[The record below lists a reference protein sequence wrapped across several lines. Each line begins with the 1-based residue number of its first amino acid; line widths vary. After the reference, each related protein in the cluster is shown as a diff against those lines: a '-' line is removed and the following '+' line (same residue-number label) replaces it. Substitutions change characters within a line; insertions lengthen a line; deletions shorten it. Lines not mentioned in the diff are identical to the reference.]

1 MGDERNSTI
10 MAPRT
15 NSLMHAFSSDNG
27 SIRFGEFELE
37 PKSGEL
43 RKAGLPVKLQPQPLR
58 VLVLLASNAGELVTR
73 EEIQQEIWA
82 GVTFVDFEH
91 GLNFCIKQIRAA
103 LGDNAQAPRFIETL
117 PRRGYRF
124 IAAVDQDSK
133 ITSHSVTT
141 PAPSDSTTAE
151 TLKTSIEEYS
161 LANRPRSRVAR
172 AAALAI
178 VLLLIVGGY
187 SARKLFVKS
196 AVPSRGKVMLGVMP
210 FENLSG
216 DPEQEYFS
224 DGMTEELIAQLGSL
238 QPRSLGVIARTSV
251 MTYKRGN
258 RDIRQIGSELKVGYV
273 LEGSVRRE
281 GDRVRITAQLIQ
293 VSDQTHLWSESYE
306 RSPQN
311 TLGVQTDVARNIARA
326 LALEL
331 LPGERTSR
339 TADASISTDAYDA
352 FLKGRYLWNKGR
364 SDDVEKSIIFY
375 NRALELAPD
384 YSPALAG
391 LADSYILLGMYY
403 TIPPIDAYPK
413 AKQAAARAL
422 AIDDGLAE
430 AHTALGTILFRF
442 DWAWPE
448 AEAQFKRA
456 IELNPSYG
464 RAHHDYAWLLVALE
478 RFDEAV
484 NEIKRAQELD
494 PLSPLANSDVGWVY
508 LRARRYDD
516 AINQIERTL
525 ELEPEFGSAQACLE
539 RAYRL
544 KGMNKEALES
554 ARKSMV
560 RSGATPRELT
570 ALEKPDSE
578 DAMRSV
584 LLWRLKK
591 GEDTAGNRP
600 ASPYRFAAQHA
611 ELGDTNAAF
620 EWLERAFKERDS
632 ELVSLKVDPAFDG
645 VRSDSRYASL
655 LHRIGL

>member
-1 MGDERNSTI
+1 
-10 MAPRT
+10 
-15 NSLMHAFSSDNG
+15 MHAFSSDNG
-27 SIRFGEFELE
+27 TIRFGEFELE

-58 VLVLLASNAGELVTR
+58 VLVLLASNPGELVTR
-73 EEIQQEIWA
+73 EEIQQAIWE

-103 LGDNAQAPRFIETL
+103 LGDNAQAPHFIETL

-124 IAAVDQDSK
+124 IAPVDQNSK
-133 ITSHSVTT
+133 NTSQFVAT
-141 PAPSDSTTAE
+141 PARNDSTTAQ
-151 TLKTSIEEYS
+151 TLGARASIEEH
-161 LANRPRSRVAR
+161 LFAPRSRIAR

-187 SARKLFVKS
+187 AARRFLAGS
-196 AVPSRGKVMLGVMP
+196 PVPSRGKVMLGVMP
-210 FENLSG
+210 FANLSG

-224 DGMTEELIAQLGSL
+224 DGMTEELIAQLGGL
-238 QPRSLGVIARTSV
+238 RPAKLGVIARTSA

-258 RDIRQIGSELKVGYV
+258 RDIRQIGSELKVDYV

-306 RSPQN
+306 RSTQN
-311 TLGVQTDVARNIARA
+311 TLAVQSDVARNIVLA

-331 LPGERTSR
+331 LPGERTSKA
-339 TADASISTDAYDA
+339 ADASIPPEGLVPEDGYDA

-364 SDDVEKSIIFY
+364 SDDVEKSIGFY
-375 NRALELAPD
+375 NQALELAPT
-384 YSPALAG
+384 YAPALAG

-403 TIPPIDAYPK
+403 TIPPIDAYSK
-413 AKQAAARAL
+413 AKPAATRAIEL
-422 AIDDGLAE
+422 DGGLAE
-430 AHTALGTILFRF
+430 THTALGTILFRF
-442 DWAWPE
+442 DWDWSAAE
-448 AEAQFKRA
+448 AEFKRA

-464 RAHHDYAWLLVALE
+464 RAHHDYAWFLVALE

-484 NEIKRAQELD
+484 TEIKRAQELD

-508 LRARRYDD
+508 LRARRYDE

-525 ELEPEFGSAQACLE
+525 ELEPEFASAQACLE

-544 KGMNKEALES
+544 KGMNREAVDS
-554 ARKSMV
+554 ARKSMI
-560 RSGATPRELT
+560 RSGATPRELA
-570 ALEKPDSE
+570 ALEKGDSE
-578 DAMRSV
+578 EAMRSV
-584 LLWRLKK
+584 LRWRLKK
-591 GEDTAGNRP
+591 SEETARNRP
-600 ASPYRFAAQHA
+600 SSPYRLAAQHA
-611 ELGDTNAAF
+611 ELGEVDAAF

-645 VRSDSRYASL
+645 VRSDARYASL
-655 LHRIGL
+655 LRRIGL

>member
-1 MGDERNSTI
+1 
-10 MAPRT
+10 
-15 NSLMHAFSSDNG
+15 MHAFSSDNG

-43 RKAGLPVKLQPQPLR
+43 RKAGVPVKLQPQPLR
-58 VLVLLASNAGELVTR
+58 VLVLLASNPGELVTR
-73 EEIQQEIWA
+73 EEIQQTIWE

-91 GLNFCIKQIRAA
+91 GLNFCIKQIRSA
-103 LGDNAQAPRFIETL
+103 LGDDAQAPRFIETL

-124 IAAVDQDSK
+124 IAPVDQKSK
-133 ITSHSVTT
+133 NI
-141 PAPSDSTTAE
+141 SDRVATLVPNDPTTAQ
-151 TLKTSIEEYS
+151 TLKTSIEEHS
-161 LANRPRSRVAR
+161 LARRPRSRVPR
-172 AAALAI
+172 GAALAI
-178 VLLLIVGGY
+178 VVLMIAGGY
-187 SARKLFVKS
+187 AAWKLLVKS
-196 AVPSRGKVMLGVMP
+196 PVPTRGKVMLGVMP

-238 QPRSLGVIARTSV
+238 QPAKLGVIARTSA

-258 RDIRQIGSELKVGYV
+258 RDIRQIGGELRVDYV

-281 GDRVRITAQLIQ
+281 DGRLRITAQLIQ
-293 VSDQTHLWSESYE
+293 VSDQTHLWSESYD
-306 RSPQN
+306 RTTQN
-311 TLGVQTDVARNIARA
+311 TLSVQTDVARNIASV
-326 LALEL
+326 LALKL
-331 LPGERTSR
+331 LPGERTPR
-339 TADASISTDAYDA
+339 TADLSTNADAYDA

-364 SDDVEKSIIFY
+364 SDDVEKSIGFY

-384 YSPALAG
+384 YAPALAG

-403 TIPPIDAYPK
+403 TIPPTDAYPK
-413 AKQAAARAL
+413 AKQAATRAL
-422 AIDDGLAE
+422 ELDDALAE
-430 AHTALGTILFRF
+430 AHTALGTIQFRF

-484 NEIKRAQELD
+484 NEIKRARELD

-508 LRARRYDD
+508 LRARRYDE
-516 AINQIERTL
+516 AISQIERTL
-525 ELEPEFGSAQACLE
+525 ELEPEFASAQACLE

-544 KGMNKEALES
+544 KGMNKEAVES
-554 ARKSMV
+554 ARKSMI
-560 RSGATPRELT
+560 RSGATPREL
-570 ALEKPDSE
+570 AGLEKGDSE
-578 DAMRSV
+578 ERMKNV

-591 GEDTAGNRP
+591 SEESEPNRRT
-600 ASPYRFAAQHA
+600 SPYRFAAQYA
-611 ELGDTNAAF
+611 EVGKTDAEF

-632 ELVSLKVDPAFDG
+632 ELVSLEVDPAFDS
-645 VRSDSRYASL
+645 VRSDPRYAVL
-655 LHRIGL
+655 RRRIGL

>member
-1 MGDERNSTI
+1 
-10 MAPRT
+10 
-15 NSLMHAFSSDNG
+15 MHAFSSDNG

-43 RKAGLPVKLQPQPLR
+43 RKAGVQVKLQPQPLR
-58 VLVLLASNAGELVTR
+58 VLVLLALNAGELVTR
-73 EEIQQEIWA
+73 EEIQQAIWE

-124 IAAVDQDSK
+124 IAEVNQNSK
-133 ITSHSVTT
+133 ETAQIVATS
-141 PAPSDSTTAE
+141 ALSDSTTSH
-151 TLKTSIEEYS
+151 TLEAGVSIEEQP
-161 LANRPRSRVAR
+161 LARLPRPDARSGAISRVAR

-187 SARKLFVKS
+187 NALRLLNKS
-196 AVPSRGKVMLGVMP
+196 TVPNAGKVMLGVMP

-238 QPRSLGVIARTSV
+238 RPERLGVIARTSA

-258 RDIRQIGSELKVGYV
+258 RDIGQIGNELKVDYV

-281 GDRVRITAQLIQ
+281 GDLVRITAQLIQ
-293 VSDQTHLWSESYE
+293 VSDQTHLWSESYD
-306 RSPQN
+306 RSTQN
-311 TLGVQTDVARNIARA
+311 TLAVQTDVARNIART
-326 LALEL
+326 LALKL
-331 LPGERTSR
+331 LPGERSST
-339 TADASISTDAYDA
+339 TADASIPADAYDA

-364 SDDVEKSIIFY
+364 SDDLEKSIGFY
-375 NRALELAPD
+375 NQALELAPD
-384 YSPALAG
+384 YAPALAG

-403 TIPPIDAYPK
+403 TIPPIDAYSK
-413 AKQAAARAL
+413 AKAAATRAL
-422 AIDDGLAE
+422 ELDDELAE

-442 DWAWPE
+442 DWNWSA
-448 AEAQFKRA
+448 AEVEFKRA

-516 AINQIERTL
+516 AITQIERTL
-525 ELEPEFGSAQACLE
+525 EIEPEFASAQACLE

-544 KGMNKEALES
+544 KGMNKEAVDS
-554 ARKSMV
+554 ARKSMI
-560 RSGATPRELT
+560 RSGATPRDLA
-570 ALEKPDSE
+570 ALDKGDSK

-584 LLWRLKK
+584 LQWRLKK
-591 GEDTAGNRP
+591 AEESARNSRI
-600 ASPYRFAAQHA
+600 SPYRFAAQHA
-611 ELGDTNAAF
+611 ELGEVDSAF
-620 EWLERAFKERDS
+620 EWLERAFNERDS
-632 ELVSLKVDPAFDG
+632 ELVSLKVDPAFDS

>member
-1 MGDERNSTI
+1 
-10 MAPRT
+10 
-15 NSLMHAFSSDNG
+15 MHEFSSDNG

-43 RKAGLPVKLQPQPLR
+43 RKAGVPVKLQPQPLR

-73 EEIQQEIWA
+73 EEIQQAIWE

-124 IAAVDQDSK
+124 IAAVDQNSES
-133 ITSHSVTT
+133 TSRRIAT
-141 PAPSDSTTAE
+141 PVRNDSTTGQ
-151 TLKTSIEEYS
+151 TLEASASIEEHPV
-161 LANRPRSRVAR
+161 APRPRVAR
-172 AAALAI
+172 GAALGI
-178 VLLLIVGGY
+178 VLLLIVAGGY
-187 SARKLFVKS
+187 VARRLLAKS
-196 AVPSRGKVMLGVMP
+196 AVSSPGKVMLGVMP

-216 DPEQEYFS
+216 DAEQEYFS
-224 DGMTEELIAQLGSL
+224 DGMTEELIAQLGGL
-238 QPRSLGVIARTSV
+238 QPAKLGVIARTSA
-251 MTYKRGN
+251 MTYKRGK
-258 RDIRQIGSELKVGYV
+258 RDIRQIGDELKVDYV

-306 RSPQN
+306 RGTQN
-311 TLGVQTDVARNIARA
+311 TLAVQTDVARNIARA

-331 LPGERTSR
+331 LRGERTSR
-339 TADASISTDAYDA
+339 TADASIPADAYDA

-364 SDDVEKSIIFY
+364 SDDVEKSVGLY
-375 NRALELAPD
+375 NRALELAPG
-384 YSPALAG
+384 YAPALAG

-403 TIPPIDAYPK
+403 TIPPMDAYSK
-413 AKQAAARAL
+413 AKPAATRAL
-422 AIDDGLAE
+422 ELDDGLAE

-442 DWAWPE
+442 DWNWLAAE
-448 AEAQFKRA
+448 AEFKRA

-508 LRARRYDD
+508 LRARRYDN
-516 AINQIERTL
+516 AISQIERTL
-525 ELEPEFGSAQACLE
+525 ELEPEFASAQACLE

-544 KGMNKEALES
+544 KGMNKEAVDS
-554 ARKSMV
+554 ARKSMI
-560 RSGATPRELT
+560 RSGASPQELA
-570 ALEKPDSE
+570 ALEKVDSE
-578 DAMRSV
+578 QAMRNV
-584 LLWRLKK
+584 LRWRLKK
-591 GEDTAGNRP
+591 SEETARNRRT
-600 ASPYRFAAQHA
+600 SPYRFAAQHA

-620 EWLERAFKERDS
+620 EWLERAFNERDS
-632 ELVSLKVDPAFDG
+632 ELVSIKVDPAFDG

-655 LHRIGL
+655 LRRIGF

>member
-1 MGDERNSTI
+1 
-10 MAPRT
+10 
-15 NSLMHAFSSDNG
+15 MHAFTSDNG

-37 PKSGEL
+37 PKTGEL

-73 EEIQQEIWA
+73 EEIQQEIWE

-124 IAAVDQDSK
+124 IADVDQNSRN
-133 ITSHSVTT
+133 TSHRVAT
-141 PAPSDSTTAE
+141 PALSASTTAQTPE
-151 TLKTSIEEYS
+151 AEGSTEEQRS
-161 LANRPRSRVAR
+161 ALRPRSRVAR
-172 AAALAI
+172 AVALAI

-187 SARKLFVKS
+187 AAWKLLAKS
-196 AVPSRGKVMLGVMP
+196 KVPSRGKVMLGVMP

-238 QPRSLGVIARTSV
+238 QPAKLGVIARTSA
-251 MTYKRGN
+251 MTYKGGN
-258 RDIRQIGSELKVGYV
+258 RDIRQIGGELGIDYV

-281 GDRVRITAQLIQ
+281 GERVRITAQLIQ

-306 RSPQN
+306 RSAQN
-311 TLGVQTDVARNIARA
+311 TLAVQTDVAQSIARV
-326 LALEL
+326 LALKL
-331 LPGERTSR
+331 LPREPTSR
-339 TADASISTDAYDA
+339 TADAAVSADAYDA

-364 SDDVEKSIIFY
+364 SDDVEKSIAFY
-375 NRALELAPD
+375 NQALELAPG
-384 YSPALAG
+384 YAPALAG

-403 TIPPIDAYPK
+403 TIPPTDAYAK
-413 AKQAAARAL
+413 AKPAAMRAL
-422 AIDDGLAE
+422 ELDDGLAE

-442 DWAWPE
+442 GWAWTE
-448 AEAQFKRA
+448 AEAEFKRA

-516 AINQIERTL
+516 AISQIERTL
-525 ELEPEFGSAQACLE
+525 ELEPEFASAQACLE

-544 KGMNKEALES
+544 KGMNKEAVDS
-554 ARKSMV
+554 ARKSMI
-560 RSGATPRELT
+560 RSGATSQELS
-570 ALEKPDSE
+570 ALEKQDSE
-578 DAMRSV
+578 AAIRSV
-584 LLWRLKK
+584 LLWRLKQR
-591 GEDTAGNRP
+591 EEVARNRRT
-600 ASPYRFAAQHA
+600 SPYWFAAQHT
-611 ELGDTNAAF
+611 ELGEVDAAF
-620 EWLERAFKERDS
+620 EWLEKAFNERDS

-645 VRSDSRYASL
+645 VRSDARYVVL
-655 LHRIGL
+655 VRRIGL

>member
-1 MGDERNSTI
+1 
-10 MAPRT
+10 
-15 NSLMHAFSSDNG
+15 MHAFSSDNG

-43 RKAGLPVKLQPQPLR
+43 RKAGVPVKLQPQPLR
-58 VLVLLASNAGELVTR
+58 VLVLLASNPGELVTR
-73 EEIQQEIWA
+73 EEIQQAIWE

-103 LGDNAQAPRFIETL
+103 LGDNAQSPRFIETL

-124 IAAVDQDSK
+124 IAEVDQNSKETSQIVAASTLDSK
-133 ITSHSVTT
+133 
-141 PAPSDSTTAE
+141 TARTLE
-151 TLKTSIEEYS
+151 TGISIEEKS
-161 LANRPRSRVAR
+161 LAHPGSSGAGSRVVR
-172 AAALAI
+172 AAAIAI
-178 VLLLIVGGY
+178 TMLLIAGGY
-187 SARKLFVKS
+187 IAWKLLGNS
-196 AVPSRGKVMLGVMP
+196 PLSSRGKVMLGVMP

-238 QPRSLGVIARTSV
+238 QPSKLGVIARTSA

-258 RDIRQIGSELKVGYV
+258 RDIAQIGGELRVDYV

-281 GDRVRITAQLIQ
+281 ADRVRITAQLIQ
-293 VSDQTHLWSESYE
+293 VSDQTHLWSESYD
-306 RSPQN
+306 RGTQN
-311 TLGVQTDVARNIARA
+311 TLAVQTDVARNIASV
-326 LALEL
+326 LALKL
-331 LPGERTSR
+331 LPGKRTSR
-339 TADASISTDAYDA
+339 SADASINSDAYDA

-364 SDDVEKSIIFY
+364 SDDVEKSIGFY
-375 NRALELAPD
+375 NQALELAPGD
-384 YSPALAG
+384 APALAG

-403 TIPPIDAYPK
+403 TMPPIDAYSK
-413 AKQAAARAL
+413 AKPAATRAL
-422 AIDDGLAE
+422 ELDEGLAE
-430 AHTALGTILFRF
+430 AHTALGTILFRY
-442 DWAWPE
+442 DWTWPE

-484 NEIKRAQELD
+484 NEIKLAQELD

-525 ELEPEFGSAQACLE
+525 ELEPEFASARACLE

-544 KGMNKEALES
+544 KGMNKEAVDS
-554 ARKSMV
+554 ARKSMI
-560 RSGATPRELT
+560 RSGATPQEL
-570 ALEKPDSE
+570 AGLENRDSE
-578 DAMRSV
+578 SAMKSV

-591 GEDTAGNRP
+591 AEESARSRST
-600 ASPYRFAAQHA
+600 SPYRLAAQHA
-611 ELGDTNAAF
+611 ELGEADAAF
-620 EWLERAFKERDS
+620 EWLERAFTERDS
-632 ELVSLKVDPAFDG
+632 ELVSLKVDPALDG
-645 VRSDSRYASL
+645 VRSDARYAANRGWR
-655 LHRIGL
+655 HR

>member
-1 MGDERNSTI
+1 
-10 MAPRT
+10 
-15 NSLMHAFSSDNG
+15 MHAISSDNG
-27 SIRFGEFELE
+27 LIRFGEFELE
-37 PKSGEL
+37 PRSGEL
-43 RKAGLPVKLQPQPLR
+43 RKAGVPVKLQPQPLR
-58 VLVLLASNAGELVTR
+58 VLVLLASNPGELVTR
-73 EEIQQEIWA
+73 EEIQQAIWE

-124 IAAVDQDSK
+124 IAAVDQNSRE
-133 ITSHSVTT
+133 TSQIVAASVLG
-141 PAPSDSTTAE
+141 DSTTAPTLE
-151 TLKTSIEEYS
+151 TGISIEEQPVAQLGS
-161 LANRPRSRVAR
+161 SGARSRVAR
-172 AAALAI
+172 AAVLVIA
-178 VLLLIVGGY
+178 LLLIAGGY
-187 SARKLFVKS
+187 AAWKLLAKS
-196 AVPSRGKVMLGVMP
+196 PLPSRGKVMLGVMP
-210 FENLSG
+210 FENLSA

-238 QPRSLGVIARTSV
+238 QPSKLGVIARTSA

-258 RDIRQIGSELKVGYV
+258 RDIGQIGSELKVDYV

-293 VSDQTHLWSESYE
+293 VSDQTHLWSESYD
-306 RSPQN
+306 RSTQN
-311 TLGVQTDVARNIARA
+311 TLEVQTDVARNIARV
-326 LALEL
+326 LALKL

-339 TADASISTDAYDA
+339 TADASVSSVAYDA

-364 SDDVEKSIIFY
+364 ADDVEKSIGFY
-375 NRALELAPD
+375 NQALELAPD
-384 YSPALAG
+384 YGPALAG

-403 TIPPIDAYPK
+403 TMAPTDAYSK
-413 AKQAAARAL
+413 AKPAATRAL
-422 AIDDGLAE
+422 ELDDGLAE
-430 AHTALGTILFRF
+430 AHTAMGTILFRF

-448 AEAQFKRA
+448 AEARFKRA

-525 ELEPEFGSAQACLE
+525 ELEPEFASAQACLE

-544 KGMNKEALES
+544 KGMNKEVVVS
-554 ARKSMV
+554 ARKSMI
-560 RSGATPRELT
+560 RSGATPQELA
-570 ALEKPDSE
+570 ALDDVNSE
-578 DAMRSV
+578 AAMRNV
-584 LLWRLKK
+584 LLWRLKRA
-591 GEDTAGNRP
+591 EASERNRP
-600 ASPYRFAAQHA
+600 TSPYRFAAQHA
-611 ELGDTNAAF
+611 ELGNNDAAF
-620 EWLERAFKERDS
+620 EWLERAFNERDS
-632 ELVSLKVDPAFDG
+632 EFVSLKVDPAFDG
-645 VRSDSRYASL
+645 VRADPRYASL
-655 LHRIGL
+655 LRRIGF

>member
-1 MGDERNSTI
+1 
-10 MAPRT
+10 MALRT
-15 NSLMHAFSSDNG
+15 DSHMHAFSSENG
-27 SIRFGEFELE
+27 TIRFGEFELE

-43 RKAGLPVKLQPQPLR
+43 RKAGVPVKLQPQPLR

-73 EEIQQEIWA
+73 GEIQQEIWE

-124 IAAVDQDSK
+124 IAAVDQNSK
-133 ITSHSVTT
+133 DKSQTVGA
-141 PAPSDSTTAE
+141 PAQSESTRTKIPIAPG
-151 TLKTSIEEYS
+151 
-161 LANRPRSRVAR
+161 PRSHVARVA
-172 AAALAI
+172 AFSI
-178 VLLLIVGGY
+178 VLLLIVGAY
-187 SARKLFVKS
+187 ATWKLLAKS
-196 AVPSRGKVMLGVMP
+196 SVPNRGKVMLWVMP
-210 FENLSG
+210 FENLSA

-238 QPRSLGVIARTSV
+238 QPAKLGVIARTSA

-258 RDIRQIGSELKVGYV
+258 RDIRQIGSELKVDYV

-306 RSPQN
+306 RSTQN
-311 TLGVQTDVARNIARA
+311 TLAVQTDVARNIAKA

-339 TADASISTDAYDA
+339 AADASINTDAYDA

-364 SDDVEKSIIFY
+364 PDDVEKSVGFY
-375 NRALELAPD
+375 NRALELAPG
-384 YSPALAG
+384 YAPTLAG

-403 TIPPIDAYPK
+403 TIPPTDAYSK
-413 AKQAAARAL
+413 AKQAATRAL
-422 AIDDGLAE
+422 ELDDGLAE
-430 AHTALGTILFRF
+430 AHTALGTILFRY
-442 DWAWPE
+442 DWAWPQ

-484 NEIKRAQELD
+484 NEIKRALELD

-525 ELEPEFGSAQACLE
+525 ELEPEFASAQACLE

-544 KGMNKEALES
+544 KGMNKEALDS
-554 ARKSMV
+554 ARKSMI
-560 RSGATPRELT
+560 RSGATPRDLA
-570 ALEKPDSE
+570 ALEKGDSE
-578 DAMRSV
+578 EAMRSV
-584 LLWRLKK
+584 LRWRLKK
-591 GEDTAGNRP
+591 SEETARDRHT
-600 ASPYRFAAQHA
+600 SPYRFAAQHA
-611 ELGDTNAAF
+611 ELGDTDAAF
-620 EWLERAFKERDS
+620 DWLERAFNERDS

>member
-1 MGDERNSTI
+1 
-10 MAPRT
+10 
-15 NSLMHAFSSDNG
+15 MHAFSSNNG

-43 RKAGLPVKLQPQPLR
+43 RKAGVPVKLQPQPLR
-58 VLVLLASNAGELVTR
+58 VLVLLASNPGELVTR
-73 EEIQQEIWA
+73 EEIQQAIWE

-124 IAAVDQDSK
+124 IAEVEQTPK
-133 ITSHSVTT
+133 ETSQIVAASVL
-141 PAPSDSTTAE
+141 SHSTTAR
-151 TLKTSIEEYS
+151 TLEAGVSIEEQP
-161 LANRPRSRVAR
+161 LASHSSWGARSRVAR

-178 VLLLIVGGY
+178 VLLLFVGGY
-187 SARKLFVKS
+187 TAWKLLAKS

-238 QPRSLGVIARTSV
+238 QPAKLGVIARTSA

-258 RDIRQIGSELKVGYV
+258 RDIGQIASELKVDYV
-273 LEGSVRRE
+273 LEGSVRR
-281 GDRVRITAQLIQ
+281 DADHVRITAQLIQ
-293 VSDQTHLWSESYE
+293 VSDQTHLWSESYD
-306 RSPQN
+306 RSTQN
-311 TLGVQTDVARNIARA
+311 TLAVQTDVARNIARV
-326 LALEL
+326 LALKL
-331 LPGERTSR
+331 LPGERTSSP
-339 TADASISTDAYDA
+339 ADASISADAFDA

-364 SDDVEKSIIFY
+364 SDDVEKSIGFY
-375 NRALELAPD
+375 KQALELAPG
-384 YSPALAG
+384 YAPALAG

-403 TIPPIDAYPK
+403 TMPPIDAYSK
-413 AKQAAARAL
+413 AKPAATRAL
-422 AIDDGLAE
+422 ELDDELAE

-442 DWAWPE
+442 DWAWPQ

-525 ELEPEFGSAQACLE
+525 ELEPEFASAQACLE

-544 KGMNKEALES
+544 KGMDKEAVDS
-554 ARKSMV
+554 AHKSMI
-560 RSGATPRELT
+560 RSGATAQELK
-570 ALEKPDSE
+570 ALENHDSGA
-578 DAMRSV
+578 AMRSV

-591 GEDTAGNRP
+591 AEETARSRP
-600 ASPYRFAAQHA
+600 TSPYRSAAQHA
-611 ELGDTNAAF
+611 ELGEADAAF
-620 EWLERAFKERDS
+620 EWLERAFTERDS
-632 ELVSLKVDPAFDG
+632 ELVSLKVDPAFDS
-645 VRSDSRYASL
+645 VRSDGRYAGL
-655 LHRIGL
+655 LRRIGL

>member
-1 MGDERNSTI
+1 MR
-10 MAPRT
+10 
-15 NSLMHAFSSDNG
+15 AFSSDNG

-43 RKAGLPVKLQPQPLR
+43 RKAGLLVKLQPQPLR
-58 VLVLLASNAGELVTR
+58 VLVLLASNPGELVTR
-73 EEIQQEIWA
+73 EEIQQAIWE

-124 IAAVDQDSK
+124 IAAVDQNAK
-133 ITSHSVTT
+133 ITSHIVAT
-141 PAPSDSTTAE
+141 PAPSDPTAAQ
-151 TLKTSIEEYS
+151 TLEARASIEEHPP
-161 LANRPRSRVAR
+161 AVRPISRVALS
-172 AAALAI
+172 AALAI

-187 SARKLFVKS
+187 VARRFLAGS
-196 AVPSRGKVMLGVMP
+196 PVPNRGKVMLGVMP

-238 QPRSLGVIARTSV
+238 QPARLGVIARTSA
-251 MTYKRGN
+251 MSFKRGKRGN
-258 RDIRQIGSELKVGYV
+258 LDISQIGGELKVDYV

-281 GDRVRITAQLIQ
+281 GDRLRITAQLIQ

-306 RSPQN
+306 RSTQN
-311 TLGVQTDVARNIARA
+311 TLAVQTGVARNIVLA
-326 LALEL
+326 LSLEL

-339 TADASISTDAYDA
+339 AADAPIPPEGEIPEAAYDA

-364 SDDVEKSIIFY
+364 SEDVAKSIGFY
-375 NRALELAPD
+375 DRALELAPG
-384 YSPALAG
+384 YSLALAG
-391 LADSYILLGMYY
+391 IADSYILLGMYY
-403 TIPPIDAYPK
+403 TIPPIDAYSK
-413 AKQAAARAL
+413 AKPAATRAL
-422 AIDDGLAE
+422 ELDEGLAE

-442 DWAWPE
+442 DWNWSAAE
-448 AEAQFKRA
+448 AEFKRA

-484 NEIKRAQELD
+484 TEIKRAQELD

-525 ELEPEFGSAQACLE
+525 ELEPEFASAQACLE

-544 KGMNKEALES
+544 KGMHKEAVDS

-560 RSGATPRELT
+560 RSGATPGELA
-570 ALEKPDSE
+570 ALDKGDSE
-578 DAMRSV
+578 QAMRSV

-591 GEDTAGNRP
+591 SEETARNHP
-600 ASPYRFAAQHA
+600 SSPYRFAAQHA
-611 ELGDTNAAF
+611 ELGDRDVAF

-645 VRSDSRYASL
+645 VRPDSRYADL
-655 LHRIGL
+655 LRKIGL

>member
-1 MGDERNSTI
+1 
-10 MAPRT
+10 
-15 NSLMHAFSSDNG
+15 MHAFSSDNT
-27 SIRFGEFELE
+27 SIRFGEFELK

-43 RKAGLPVKLQPQPLR
+43 CKAGLPVKLQPQPLR
-58 VLVLLASNAGELVTR
+58 VLVLLASNAGKLVTR
-73 EEIQQEIWA
+73 EEIQQAIWE

-124 IAAVDQDSK
+124 IAAVEEISEHEDIATRSSSESRT
-133 ITSHSVTT
+133 IENFV
-141 PAPSDSTTAE
+141 PSASN
-151 TLKTSIEEYS
+151 EE
-161 LANRPRSRVAR
+161 LARNLNRSSRLSPIV
-172 AAALAI
+172 ALAI
-178 VLLLIVGGY
+178 LVLLVAAGY
-187 SARKLFVKS
+187 ASWKLFATGS
-196 AVPSRGKVMLGVMP
+196 VPTRGRVMLGVMP

-216 DPEQEYFS
+216 DPDQEYFS
-224 DGMTEELIAQLGSL
+224 DGMTEELIAQLGGL
-238 QPRSLGVIARTSV
+238 QPARLGVIARTSA

-258 RDIRQIGSELKVGYV
+258 RDIRQIGSELKVDYV

-306 RSPQN
+306 RRSQN
-311 TLGVQTDVARNIARA
+311 TLALQSDVSRKIAQA

-331 LPGERTSR
+331 LPERSASA
-339 TADASISTDAYDA
+339 ADASIPGDGYDA

-364 SDDVEKSIIFY
+364 SEDVERSVGFY
-375 NRALELAPD
+375 NRALELAPG
-384 YSPALAG
+384 YAPALAG

-403 TIPPIDAYPK
+403 TMPPTEAYPK
-413 AKQAAARAL
+413 AKLAVTRAIEL
-422 AIDDGLAE
+422 DNGLAE
-430 AHTALGTILFRF
+430 GHTTLGTILFRF
-442 DWAWPE
+442 DWDWVAAE
-448 AEAQFKRA
+448 AEFKRA

-464 RAHHDYAWLLVALE
+464 RAHHDYAWFLVARE

-525 ELEPEFGSAQACLE
+525 ELAPEFASAQACLE

-544 KGMNKEALES
+544 KGMYKEAVES
-554 ARKSMV
+554 ARKAMI
-560 RSGATPRELT
+560 REGATPRELA
-570 ALEKPDSE
+570 ALEQS
-578 DAMRSV
+578 DAREAMKGV
-584 LLWRLKK
+584 WLWRLKRR
-591 GEDTAGNRP
+591 EATARTREV
-600 ASPYRFAAQHA
+600 SPYWFAAQYA
-611 ELGDTNAAF
+611 ELGNKDAAF

-632 ELVSLKVDPAFDG
+632 ELVSLKVDPAFDDL
-645 VRSDSRYASL
+645 RTDARYAGV
-655 LHRIGL
+655 LHWIGL

>member
-1 MGDERNSTI
+1 
-10 MAPRT
+10 
-15 NSLMHAFSSDNG
+15 MHAFSSDDG

-37 PKSGEL
+37 PRSGEL
-43 RKAGLPVKLQPQPLR
+43 RKAGVPVKLQPQPLR
-58 VLVLLASNAGELVTR
+58 VLVLLASNPGELITR
-73 EEIQQEIWA
+73 EEIQQAIWE

-103 LGDNAQAPRFIETL
+103 LGDNAQSPRFIETL

-124 IAAVDQDSK
+124 IAEVDQNSK
-133 ITSHSVTT
+133 ATSQIVGAS
-141 PAPSDSTTAE
+141 ALSDSTTARTLE
-151 TLKTSIEEYS
+151 TGISIEEQP
-161 LANRPRSRVAR
+161 LAHLRSSGTGSRVVR
-172 AAALAI
+172 AAAVVI
-178 VLLLIVGGY
+178 TLLLIAGGY
-187 SARKLFVKS
+187 TAWKLLGNS
-196 AVPSRGKVMLGVMP
+196 PLSSRGKVMLGVMP

-238 QPRSLGVIARTSV
+238 QPSKLGVIARTSA

-258 RDIRQIGSELKVGYV
+258 RDIGQIGSELKVDYV

-281 GDRVRITAQLIQ
+281 ADRVRITAQLIQ
-293 VSDQTHLWSESYE
+293 VSDQTHLWSESYD
-306 RSPQN
+306 RSTQN
-311 TLGVQTDVARNIARA
+311 TLAVQTDVARNIARV
-326 LALEL
+326 LALKL

-339 TADASISTDAYDA
+339 TVDAAINAGAFDA

-364 SDDVEKSIIFY
+364 SDEVEKSIGFY
-375 NRALELAPD
+375 NQALELAPG
-384 YSPALAG
+384 YAPALAG

-403 TIPPIDAYPK
+403 TMPPLDAYSK
-413 AKQAAARAL
+413 AKPAATRAL
-422 AIDDGLAE
+422 ELDEGLAE

-448 AEAQFKRA
+448 AESQFKRA

-478 RFDEAV
+478 RFDEAM

-516 AINQIERTL
+516 AITQIERTL
-525 ELEPEFGSAQACLE
+525 ELEPEFASAQACLE

-544 KGMNKEALES
+544 KGMNKEAVDS
-554 ARKSMV
+554 ARKSMM
-560 RSGATPRELT
+560 RSGATPQEL
-570 ALEKPDSE
+570 AGLENRDSE
-578 DAMRSV
+578 AAMRSV

-591 GEDTAGNRP
+591 AEESARSRP
-600 ASPYRFAAQHA
+600 TSPYRFAAQHA
-611 ELGDTNAAF
+611 ELGEADAAF
-620 EWLERAFKERDS
+620 EWLERAFNERDS
-632 ELVSLKVDPAFDG
+632 ELVSVKVDPAFDG
-645 VRSDSRYASL
+645 VRSDPRYASL
-655 LHRIGL
+655 VRRIGF

>member
-1 MGDERNSTI
+1 
-10 MAPRT
+10 
-15 NSLMHAFSSDNG
+15 MHAFSSDNG

-58 VLVLLASNAGELVTR
+58 VLVLLASNPGELITR
-73 EEIQQEIWA
+73 EEIQQAIWE

-124 IAAVDQDSK
+124 IAAVEQNSK
-133 ITSHSVTT
+133 ETSQIVATSGRN
-141 PAPSDSTTAE
+141 DSTTDH
-151 TLKTSIEEYS
+151 TLEAGVSVEGELLAHHPGSATSLGAGS
-161 LANRPRSRVAR
+161 LVAP
-172 AAALAI
+172 AAAVAI
-178 VLLLIVGGY
+178 ALLLIVGGY
-187 SARKLFVKS
+187 TAWKLLAKGP
-196 AVPSRGKVMLGVMP
+196 APGRGKVMLGVMP

-238 QPRSLGVIARTSV
+238 QPAKLGVIARTSA

-258 RDIRQIGSELKVGYV
+258 RDIGQIGSELRVDYV

-281 GDRVRITAQLIQ
+281 ADRVRITAQLIQ
-293 VSDQTHLWSESYE
+293 VSDQTHLWSESYD
-306 RSPQN
+306 RSTQN
-311 TLGVQTDVARNIARA
+311 TLVVQTDVARNIARI
-326 LALEL
+326 LALKL

-339 TADASISTDAYDA
+339 SADAAISAEAFDA

-364 SDDVEKSIIFY
+364 SDDVEKSIGFY
-375 NRALELAPD
+375 NHALDLAPG
-384 YSPALAG
+384 YAPALAG
-391 LADSYILLGMYY
+391 LANSYILLGMYY
-403 TIPPIDAYPK
+403 TIPPIDAYSK
-413 AKQAAARAL
+413 AKPAATRAL
-422 AIDDGLAE
+422 ELDEGLAE

-484 NEIKRAQELD
+484 IEIKRAQELD

-525 ELEPEFGSAQACLE
+525 ELEPEFASAQACLE

-544 KGMNKEALES
+544 KGMNKEAVDS
-554 ARKSMV
+554 ARKSMI
-560 RSGATPRELT
+560 RSGATPQELS
-570 ALEKPDSE
+570 ALENRDSE
-578 DAMRSV
+578 AAMTSV
-584 LLWRLKK
+584 LLWRLRKAEK
-591 GEDTAGNRP
+591 TARSR
-600 ASPYRFAAQHA
+600 ATSPYRFAAQHA
-611 ELGDTNAAF
+611 ELGDKDAAF
-620 EWLERAFKERDS
+620 EWLERAFNERDS

-645 VRSDSRYASL
+645 VRSDPRYPSL
-655 LHRIGL
+655 LKRIGF

>member
-1 MGDERNSTI
+1 
-10 MAPRT
+10 
-15 NSLMHAFSSDNG
+15 MHAFSSDNG

-43 RKAGLPVKLQPQPLR
+43 RKAGVPVKLQPQPLR
-58 VLVLLASNAGELVTR
+58 VLVLLASNPGELVTR
-73 EEIQQEIWA
+73 EEIQQAIWE

-124 IAAVDQDSK
+124 IAAVDRNSND
-133 ITSHSVTT
+133 TSAGLATSVLN
-141 PAPSDSTTAE
+141 DSTTAH
-151 TLKTSIEEYS
+151 TLEAAVSIEEQPVAHHPGS
-161 LANRPRSRVAR
+161 GARSGAGSRVAR

-187 SARKLFVKS
+187 TAWKLLAKS
-196 AVPSRGKVMLGVMP
+196 PLPSRGKVMLGVMP

-238 QPRSLGVIARTSV
+238 QPARLGVIARTSA

-258 RDIRQIGSELKVGYV
+258 RDIRQIGSELRVDYV

-281 GDRVRITAQLIQ
+281 GDRMRITAQLIQ
-293 VSDQTHLWSESYE
+293 VSDQTHLWSESYD
-306 RSPQN
+306 RSTQN
-311 TLGVQTDVARNIARA
+311 ALGVQTDVARNIARV
-326 LALEL
+326 LALKL
-331 LPGERTSR
+331 LAGERTSR
-339 TADASISTDAYDA
+339 TADASTNPVAYDA

-364 SDDVEKSIIFY
+364 SDDVEKSIGFY
-375 NRALELAPD
+375 NQALELAPG
-384 YSPALAG
+384 YAPALAG

-403 TIPPIDAYPK
+403 TIVPVDAYSK
-413 AKQAAARAL
+413 AKPAATRAL
-422 AIDDGLAE
+422 ELDDGLAE

-525 ELEPEFGSAQACLE
+525 ELEPEFASAQACLE

-544 KGMNKEALES
+544 KGMNKEAVES
-554 ARKSMV
+554 ARKSMS
-560 RSGATPRELT
+560 RSGATPLELT
-570 ALEKPDSE
+570 ALENRNSE
-578 DAMRSV
+578 AAMRSV

-591 GEDTAGNRP
+591 AEETARSRP
-600 ASPYRFAAQHA
+600 TSPYRVAAQHA
-611 ELGDTNAAF
+611 ELGEADAAF

-632 ELVSLKVDPAFDG
+632 ELVSVKVDPAFDG
-645 VRSDSRYASL
+645 VRSDARYASL
-655 LHRIGL
+655 LKRIGF